1 MYRAITYG
9 TRISNYNGSIVQAW
23 YLIYSK
29 PQQERLAY
37 ENLERQGYQS
47 YLPLIR
53 NRRRRRGRYVS
64 AIEPMFPRYLFVNLS
79 DETDNWG
86 PIRSTI
92 GVVNLV
98 RFGMRAARVP
108 DDLIAMMQ
116 ARDADGVQILQP
128 PELRPGDSVRIVEGV
143 LAGYEGI
150 FQAKTGKERVLLL
163 LQLAEDRTARIQ
175 VSAKDIEPAEV
186 NWSWTDQDGDD

>member
-1 MYRAITYG
+1 VSGKPAG
-9 TRISNYNGSIVQAW
+9 AEDESIMQAW

-37 ENLERQGYQS
+37 ENLERQGYHS

-53 NRRRRRGRYVS
+53 NRRRRQGRY
-64 AIEPMFPRYLFVNLS
+64 ANIIEPMFPRYLFVHLS

-108 DDLIAMMQ
+108 DSLINMMQ
-116 ARDADGVQILQP
+116 SRDVEGVQTLQF
-128 PELRPGDSVRIVEGV
+128 PELKPGDPVHIVEGV
-143 LAGYEGI
+143 MAGYEAI
-150 FQAKTGKERVLLL
+150 VQARTGKQRVILL
-163 LQLAEDRTARIQ
+163 LQLSEDRTARIQ
-175 VSAKDIEPAEV
+175 VSTNDIEAASV
-186 NWSWTDQDGDD
+186 NWSWTDQSEDG